1 MAMLKRYEAITE
13 KGMFINLQP
22 IYCHLF
28 LPDDKETCHWIL
40 ESMGIYEEFPLHMFH
55 RDNF

>member
-1 MAMLKRYEAITE
+1 MAMLKQYEAITE

-28 LPDDKETCHWIL
+28 LPDDKETCH
-40 ESMGIYEEFPLHMFH
+40 
-55 RDNF
+55 